1 MKQTAT
7 PYTPR
12 TILATPAATLGE
24 PLPKPPR
31 KNARKCPAD
40 EDYSTPHPSANAH
53 EACAPATLP
62 ALPDKPWVLTKDA
75 ETGKV
80 TLKRRRAPAA
90 TATPSAKQA
99 DFHALDDATFEDK
112 VPLPRVAIGKA
123 CLIAKAVTLLDK
135 MQPGQS
141 KPLPLP
147 LKYVVQ
153 KAITNAHKTRP
164 AKYAMRC
171 QFDST
176 DTLRVWRVA

>member
-1 MKQTAT
+1 MSTF
-7 PYTPR
+7 TPR
-12 TILATPAATLGE
+12 TTFATPVATLGD
-24 PLPKPPR
+24 PLAKPPR
-31 KNARKCPAD
+31 KNAKRTPAD

-62 ALPDKPWVLTKDA
+62 ALPDKPWVLTKET
-75 ETGKV
+75 ETGRV
-80 TLKRRRAPAA
+80 TIARRAPAA
-90 TATPSAKQA
+90 PGAPDVKPAGL
-99 DFHALDDATFEDK
+99 HALDDTAFDEQ
-112 VPLPRVAIGKA
+112 VPLPPRAIGKA
-123 CLIAKAVTLLDK
+123 CLIEKAVTLLDK

-164 AKYAMRC
+164 GKYAMRC
-171 QFDST
+171 QYDSA